1 MNVFKFQPLLKSTLW
16 GGDQIIP
23 FKNLNAEMDNVGE
36 SWEISGVKDNE
47 TVVADGP
54 HKGKKL
60 NDLVSELKEQLV
72 GKACYKQ
79 YGNEFP
85 LLIKFIDAR
94 KDLSI
99 QVHPTD
105 EIAKKQG
112 RERGK
117 TEMWYIMD
125 SAPDAKLYSGLKKQ
139 ISPKEYKE
147 MVEKDTICDALAQYP
162 VKEGD
167 VFFLPA
173 GRIHAIG
180 AGCFLAEIQ
189 QTSDVTWRIYDF
201 KRKDKNGNYRELHTQ
216 QASEAIDYTVYDNY
230 RTEYTPVQ
238 DKRQE
243 VVNCQ
248 YFTTSIYDITEK
260 SGGITLDYTSHD
272 GFVILIGVKGEGV
285 LTDESGESTSLNTG
299 ETILI
304 PATAKTFCVSGNV
317 RFLEVFNQ

>member
-1 MNVFKFQPLLKSTLW
+1 MNIFKFQPLLKSTLW
-16 GGDQIIP
+16 GGERIIP
-23 FKNLNAEMDNVGE
+23 FKHLNDNMENVGE

-47 TVVADGP
+47 TIVSEGQY
-54 HKGKKL
+54 KGKKL
-60 NDLVSELKEQLV
+60 NDLVAELKEKLV
-72 GKACYKQ
+72 GKECYKR
-79 YGNEFP
+79 YGDEFP

-94 KDLSI
+94 QDLSI

-117 TEMWYIMD
+117 TEMWYLMD
-125 SAPDAKLYSGLKKQ
+125 SAPEAKLYSGLKKK
-139 ISPKEYKE
+139 ITPEEYKK
-147 MVEKDTICDALAQYP
+147 MVEDDTICDALAQYA

-216 QASEAIDYTVYDNY
+216 QASEAIDYAVYDNY

-238 DKRQE
+238 NQRQE
-243 VVNCQ
+243 VVKCQ
-248 YFTTSIYDITEK
+248 YFTTSIFDLTSDGGEK
-260 SGGITLDYTSHD
+260 NLDYTDHD
-272 GFVILIGVKGEGV
+272 GFVILIGVKGKGT
-285 LTDESGESTSLNTG
+285 LTNANGESTSLNTG

-304 PATAKTFCVSGNV
+304 PATETKFKVTGNV
-317 RFLEVFNQ
+317 RFLEVYG

>member
-1 MNVFKFQPLLKSTLW
+1 MNIFKFQPLLKSTLW
-16 GGDQIIP
+16 GGERIIP
-23 FKNLNAEMDNVGE
+23 FKHLNDNMENIGE

-47 TVVADGP
+47 TIVSEGQY
-54 HKGKKL
+54 KGKKL
-60 NDLVSELKEQLV
+60 NDLVAELKEKLV
-72 GKACYKQ
+72 GKECYKR
-79 YGNEFP
+79 YGDEFP

-94 KDLSI
+94 QDLSI

-117 TEMWYIMD
+117 TEMWYLMD
-125 SAPDAKLYSGLKKQ
+125 SAPEAKLYSGLKKK
-139 ISPKEYKE
+139 ITPEEYKK
-147 MVEKDTICDALAQYP
+147 MVEDDTICDALAQYA

-216 QASEAIDYTVYDNY
+216 QASEAIDYAVYDNY

-238 DKRQE
+238 NQRQE
-243 VVNCQ
+243 VVKCQ
-248 YFTTSIYDITEK
+248 YFTTSIFDLTSDGGEK
-260 SGGITLDYTSHD
+260 NLDYTDHD
-272 GFVILIGVKGEGV
+272 GFVILIGVKGEGT
-285 LTDESGESTSLNTG
+285 LTNANGDSTSLNTG

-304 PATAKTFCVSGNV
+304 PATETKFKVTGNV
-317 RFLEVFNQ
+317 RFLEVYG